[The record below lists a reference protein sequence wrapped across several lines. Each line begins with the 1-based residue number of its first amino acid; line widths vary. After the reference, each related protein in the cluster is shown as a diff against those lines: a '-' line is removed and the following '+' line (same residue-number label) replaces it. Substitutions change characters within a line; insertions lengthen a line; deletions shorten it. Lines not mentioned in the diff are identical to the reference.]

1 MTEKWIIKNG
11 EIVDTTNNITFD
23 SFMEII
29 IVLNGQSRHL
39 TQMSKEIEQLTQDI
53 KMIEER
59 ADKVYDKNEHIKKI
73 IQNYN
78 ANEYKH
84 SSDALA
90 DIMDILEK

>member
-11 EIVDTTNNITFD
+11 EIVDTTNNMTFD

>member
-11 EIVDTTNNITFD
+11 EIVDTTNNMTFD

-78 ANEYKH
+78 TNEYKH

>member
-59 ADKVYDKNEHIKKI
+59 ADKVYDENEHIKKI

-78 ANEYKH
+78 ANEYEH

>member
-11 EIVDTTNNITFD
+11 EIVDTTNNMTFD

-39 TQMSKEIEQLTQDI
+39 TQMSKEIEQLNQDI

-59 ADKVYDKNEHIKKI
+59 ADKVYDENEHIKKI

-78 ANEYKH
+78 ANEYMH